1 MSTIDIQFDKK
12 IDNSRIQRDFDSSC
26 SREYLS
32 LTLLG
37 AVFVVCALF
46 YGWQQYQWIQYGYR
60 IEEKQKQIEELVEV
74 GRQLTVERGML
85 ASPQRI
91 DAIARSLGMITP
103 NPDGIVMLDAEYAI
117 PVDSADSR
125 AIETQLA
132 QRTDD

>member
-37 AVFVVCALF
+37 AVFVICALF
-46 YGWQQYQWIQYGYR
+46 YGWQQYQWIQYGY
-60 IEEKQKQIEELVEV
+60 QIEETQKQNEEFVEV
-74 GRQLTVERGML
+74 GRQLRVERGML

-103 NPDGIVMLDAEYAI
+103 NPDAIVMLDVEYAI
-117 PVDSADSR
+117 PADSADSW